1 MTHDK
6 KLSCGRL
13 CTGGR
18 DVAGVNHLSP
28 QYPNHGGRI
37 HSPPNLDAP
46 VRSIPSSWDFG
57 ARRDRHKEPGACV
70 LISPR
75 PRLRI
80 KEWVRQH
87 LTLA

>member
-18 DVAGVNHLSP
+18 DVAGVNRLSP

-37 HSPPNLDAP
+37 HSPPKLDAP
-46 VRSIPSSWDFG
+46 ARSILLHADIS
-57 ARRDRHKEPGACV
+57 ARRSRHKEPGACV
-70 LISPR
+70 LIP
-75 PRLRI
+75 LD
-80 KEWVRQH
+80 VG
-87 LTLA
+87 